1 MKKQEVCRKS
11 INEFSQNKKHKFG
24 FRKLMILVSPITW
37 MEEDYQETW
46 GQNVALEQLGDKTMK
61 LHSKTKDGTL
71 KCENQ

>member
-1 MKKQEVCRKS
+1 MNSVKIRGISLALVFKKIDDLSVT
-11 INEFSQNKKHKFG
+11 NY
-24 FRKLMILVSPITW
+24 
-37 MEEDYQETW
+37 MEEDYQETG

>member
-1 MKKQEVCRKS
+1 MNSVKIKGISLALVFKKIDDLSVT
-11 INEFSQNKKHKFG
+11 NY
-24 FRKLMILVSPITW
+24 
-37 MEEDYQETW
+37 MEEDYQETG

>member
-1 MKKQEVCRKS
+1 MALVFKKIDDLSVA
-11 INEFSQNKKHKFG
+11 NY
-24 FRKLMILVSPITW
+24 
-37 MEEDYQETW
+37 MEEDYQETG